1 MKKFLYTCFLLT
13 ILLILNGCSN
23 SKNTRR
29 LIIDVNRGIEKIKLE
44 MSLPSSKPVII
55 EDKEKIQ
62 EFANYIND
70 LHLKKVES
78 NEGYLDGTYIIN
90 VFFND
95 NTSKELLIFSGKY
108 FVFDRYKYE
117 ITVEDAQKFLDF
129 YYSILK
135 SES

>member
-1 MKKFLYTCFLLT
+1 
-13 ILLILNGCSN
+13 
-23 SKNTRR
+23 
-29 LIIDVNRGIEKIKLE
+29 VNRGIEKIKLE